1 MLYIY
6 TYYSGRELCLKKVSE
21 SKDKINRG
29 IALYSVILTFIP
41 VLIIMFTGFM
51 NFTNPY
57 GIYSLFTFGICFYFS
72 VFIAILT
79 RKNVVLYAI
88 FDIINA
94 ICGIGFIIVSY
105 IFSSYQGGLLL
116 HLASSFM
123 LIYSIYRESDAK
135 QDDSYNSCYLP
146 PLAYIVGGLIFV
158 LWFITVKF
166 YIPVHIVIVTIVNL
180 FTLIY
185 FIPSV
190 VTTFKKG
197 SDFYYDIVDNDKVV
211 YQDQTDEEKEEELRI
226 KQNKKEEKIRA
237 KQEENSKN
245 NSSGGGRKK
254 NDKISKF
261 EEKNLYDEFKHLPYG
276 YTLEWVV
283 DPDVIDTMLEKIRR
297 EFNNIV
303 EYINMSIRTNNAE
316 LDYQY
321 RTVESGTEA
330 KKNLKNL
337 DKEYKLNKRAYKSM
351 VAKLKK
357 LKKLYFQ
364 INMYINILNTI
375 LKAKELKLHHKK
387 RLAQHYS
394 FAVIK

>member
-1 MLYIY
+1 
-6 TYYSGRELCLKKVSE
+6 
-21 SKDKINRG
+21 
-29 IALYSVILTFIP
+29 
-41 VLIIMFTGFM
+41 
-51 NFTNPY
+51 
-57 GIYSLFTFGICFYFS
+57 
-72 VFIAILT
+72 
-79 RKNVVLYAI
+79 
-88 FDIINA
+88 
-94 ICGIGFIIVSY
+94 
-105 IFSSYQGGLLL
+105 
-116 HLASSFM
+116 M

-158 LWFITVKF
+158 LWFINAKF

-190 VTTFKKG
+190 VTTFKKR

-211 YQDQTDEEKEEELRI
+211 YQDKTDEEKEEELRI
-226 KQNKKEEKIRA
+226 KQNKKEEKIRD

-245 NSSGGGRKK
+245 NSSGGVRKK

-316 LDYQY
+316 LNYQY
-321 RTVESGTEA
+321 RTVESVTEA

-337 DKEYKLNKRAYKSM
+337 DKEYKLNKSAYKSM

-357 LKKLYFQ
+357 LKKTVFS
-364 INMYINILNTI
+364 INMFINILNTI
-375 LKAKELKLHHKK
+375 LKTEELKPYHKK
-387 RLAQHYS
+387 RLVQHYF